1 MKKILFTLALLV
13 SFSSFGQDFND
24 PNIIMTKKVF
34 IGDGA
39 EDGRNIELYFIKSY
53 DLFYI
58 VLHFNYVPSID
69 KNFTGYKKK
78 RFSNNLF
85 IILDNEDVIS
95 ITDQVIVPDD
105 ARPLITVAGKG
116 YFILNK
122 EQIVKLKQENIK
134 SIEYSIIS
142 ENSEEI
148 EYLVSNTIGISTT
161 WHINNHLLY
170 PKP

>member
-1 MKKILFTLALLV
+1 MKKLILLLLFIPLV
-13 SFSSFGQDFND
+13 SFGQDFND

-105 ARPLITVAGKG
+105 AGKG